1 MSKKMMTEDTMQTSA
16 ETTAIAT
23 KNNHEEKFKEDVI
36 EVIASQQSKLL
47 IKEIQNLLKSH
58 FPEQT
63 PKRLGFPSKPESQLK
78 KLIEEEVKR
87 QLEENSCSQIYPE
100 EFLKSEGYKKVL
112 ESHTIYKDA
121 KKKIKVAIQKSTIR
135 EAVRKVNREELE
147 KRGKKVALGRRRKN
161 PDEVLR
167 KNEEEK
173 ININLKEAIALV
185 LEISEDFVKESKEGS
200 IGRSPRLTSAISC
213 LHQYIEGK
221 GEFA

>member
-1 MSKKMMTEDTMQTSA
+1 M
-16 ETTAIAT
+16 
-23 KNNHEEKFKEDVI
+23 
-36 EVIASQQSKLL
+36 
-47 IKEIQNLLKSH
+47 
-58 FPEQT
+58 
-63 PKRLGFPSKPESQLK
+63 
-78 KLIEEEVKR
+78 IEEEVKR

-121 KKKIKVAIQKSTIR
+121 KKKIKVTIQKSTIR

-161 PDEVLR
+161 SDEVLR

-173 ININLKEAIALV
+173 INMNLKEAIALV

-200 IGRSPRLTSAISC
+200 IGKSSRLKSAISC